1 MDIPDQLKELID
13 ARLEEYYNNPTNV
26 LNWDEVV
33 KEFDKED
40 EAAQDQP

>member
-1 MDIPDQLKELID
+1 MDITDQLKELTD

-26 LNWDEVV
+26 LNWIDVL

-40 EAAQDQP
+40 EVVQNRE